1 MPLESVTQA
10 ALQSALDGLSLRQ
23 KTIAA
28 NIALTF
34 PEAYALNINVLIA
47 TGLILF
53 IVTFAVNA
61 VARWIVSR
69 RKEFSGAN

>member
-1 MPLESVTQA
+1 MGTVTV
-10 ALQSALDGLSLRQ
+10 G
-23 KTIAA
+23 
-28 NIALTF
+28 F
-34 PEAYALNINVLIA
+34 PEAYGLNINVLIA

-53 IVTFAVNA
+53 VVTFAVNA